1 MEKIITIAQ
10 AAEYL
15 GVSRQTI
22 KNWIDNGLIKTHGV
36 TGKQYWIDANTLTAF
51 KDTAEDVVRQKEK
64 LAHLKAELRKAIS
77 EEQML
82 VNEVKANIG
91 LIRRTKNL
99 TAAKDFYLSIPEMMH
114 DLGVISARERDIVKS
129 VIVESGLSKAAEA
142 AQISLERARQIFVKA
157 IRKSKDLT
165 DIKARLVE
173 AEELKSE
180 NKILSKEIELLKK
193 EIDLNKKTE
202 EMSSEQRSL
211 AFLEIDNLCRLLNKR
226 IADYD
231 LSVRALNC
239 LSYAGIETI
248 GDLVSCSKTDLL
260 KRRNFGRKSLAEI
273 EDLVDMLNLSFSM
286 DVDGIFH
293 KHTLLSPK
301 EQQQ

>member
-22 KNWIDNGLIKTHGV
+22 KNWIDNGIIKTHGV
-36 TGKQYWIDANTLTAF
+36 TGKQYWIDANTLTAL
-51 KDTAEDVVRQKEK
+51 KDTAEDVEKQKEK
-64 LAHLKAELRKAIS
+64 LAHLKAELHKSIQ
-77 EEQML
+77 EEQTL
-82 VNEVKANIG
+82 VNEIKANIG

-180 NKILSKEIELLKK
+180 NKILTKEIELLKK
-193 EIDLNKKTE
+193 EIELNKKTE

-211 AFLEIDNLCRLLNKR
+211 AFLEIDNLCRLLNTR

-239 LSYAGIETI
+239 LGLTGIETI

-260 KRRNFGRKSLAEI
+260 KRRNFGKKSLAEI
-273 EDLVDMLNLSFSM
+273 ESLVDVLNLSFNM
-286 DVDGIFH
+286 DVDSIYR
-293 KHTLLSPK
+293 KHTLLSQK
-301 EQQQ
+301 EQQ